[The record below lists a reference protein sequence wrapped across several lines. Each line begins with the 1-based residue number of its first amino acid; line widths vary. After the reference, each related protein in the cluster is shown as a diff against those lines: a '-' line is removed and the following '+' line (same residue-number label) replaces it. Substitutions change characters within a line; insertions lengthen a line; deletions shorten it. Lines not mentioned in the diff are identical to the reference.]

1 MAIPLYNRD
10 LSWLSFNHRVLQ
22 MAADSQVPLYERIKF
37 LSIFSSNLDEFFRV
51 RMPAILA
58 INKVLEHDPEAAG
71 EESPT
76 PETLQE
82 VLDTINRQQE
92 EYGRIFTGMILP
104 ALQQHGIMLSYGPV
118 QPHPELATF
127 TRSYFQTAVQACLQP
142 VWLSQRHK
150 KFFPENNAL
159 YLVVTLSPQT
169 APDIR
174 EIVLVNI
181 PAGLKRFLSLDA
193 ADDQYHIAFLD
204 DVIRVHLPYLFRG
217 YIIHDSY
224 CIKLTRNAEIDMD
237 EMKGDVLE
245 EVETAIRKRELGVP
259 TRFLYDAAMPLSLR
273 NFLAARFDVADNE
286 MVPGGRYHNLKDLA
300 DLPLPAGLPGAFL
313 YPKAK
318 PVVHPEAAAA
328 DYLLDLIQRRDL
340 LLHLPYEQYDPV
352 LRFFSEAA
360 VDPDVEEIYVT
371 LYRIAS
377 GSQIAQAL
385 ISAARN
391 GKAVTVFVELK
402 ARFDEANNI
411 RWSKKM
417 KEAGVKLI
425 YSIPGM
431 KVHAKTALVKRRRG
445 YQWDYSGLIATGN
458 FNESTARFYTDHVLF
473 TSHAGITRE
482 MELLFLYLQSR
493 EQPMAYHF
501 LQFGHLL
508 VAQFNMLTRFTEMI
522 DREIAHA
529 QQGLPAKVTIKINNL
544 QEKAMIAKLYEAS
557 EAGVEVNLVVRS
569 INCLLTGI
577 PESSRIRVVRIVDR
591 YLEHARVFIFHNNG
605 REEVYMGSAD
615 WMNRNLHRRIE
626 VCVPVYH
633 ATLQQ
638 QLKDIVA
645 LQLADGRQAQQAIQ
659 TYVQNIV

>member
-22 MAADSQVPLYERIKF
+22 MAADPQVPLYERIKF

-58 INKVLEHDPEAAG
+58 INKVLERDPDAAG
-71 EESPT
+71 EESPA

-82 VLDTINRQQE
+82 VMDTINRHQE
-92 EYGRIFTGMILP
+92 EYGKIFAGMVLP
-104 ALQQHGIMLSYGPV
+104 ALKEKGVTLFYGPD
-118 QPHPELATF
+118 PAPELAAR
-127 TRSYFQTAVQACLQP
+127 TRSYFQATVQAWLQP

-159 YLVVTLSPQT
+159 YLVVTLSPQAT
-169 APDIR
+169 PDSQ

-181 PAGLKRFLSLDA
+181 PSGLKRFMTLDA
-193 ADDQYHIAFLD
+193 PDGQFHIALLD
-204 DVIRVHLPYLFRG
+204 DIIRAHLPYLFRG
-217 YIIHDSY
+217 YIIHQSY
-224 CIKLTRNAEIDMD
+224 GIKLTRNAEIDMD

-245 EVETAIRKRELGVP
+245 EVETMIRKRELGVP
-259 TRFLYDAAMPLSLR
+259 TRFLYDASMPLSLR
-273 NFLAARFDVADNE
+273 NFLAGLFEAADNE

-300 DLPLPAGLPGAFL
+300 DLPMPAGLPGAL

-318 PVVHPEAAAA
+318 PVAQPEAAAA

-340 LLHLPYEQYDPV
+340 LLHLPYAQYDAV

-385 ISAARN
+385 ISAAQN

-445 YQWDYSGLIATGN
+445 YRWDYSGLIATGN

-501 LQFGHLL
+501 LQFEHLL

-522 DREIAHA
+522 DREIANV
-529 QQGLPAKVTIKINNL
+529 QKGLPAKITVKINNL
-544 QEKAMIAKLYEAS
+544 QEKSMIAKLYEAS
-557 EAGVEVNLVVRS
+557 QAGVTVELVVRS
-569 INCLLTGI
+569 INCLQTGI
-577 PESSRIRVVRIVDR
+577 PESNGIRVVRIVDR

-605 REEVYMGSAD
+605 QEEVYMGSAD

-626 VCVPVYH
+626 VCVPVYD
-633 ATLQQ
+633 AALRQ

-645 LQLADGRQAQQAIQ
+645 LQLADGHQAQQAIQ
-659 TYVQNIV
+659 AYVQNIV

>member
-22 MAADSQVPLYERIKF
+22 MAADPQVPLYERIKF

-58 INKVLEHDPEAAG
+58 INKVLERDPDAAG
-71 EESPT
+71 EESPA

-82 VLDTINRQQE
+82 VMDTINRHQE
-92 EYGRIFTGMILP
+92 EYGKIFAGMVLP
-104 ALQQHGIMLSYGPV
+104 ALKEEGVILFYGPD
-118 QPHPELATF
+118 PAPELAAR
-127 TRSYFQTAVQACLQP
+127 TRSYFQATVQAWLQP

-159 YLVVTLSPQT
+159 YLVVTVSPRAT
-169 APDIR
+169 PDTR

-181 PAGLKRFLSLDA
+181 PSGLKRFMTLDA
-193 ADDQYHIAFLD
+193 PEGQFHIALLD
-204 DVIRVHLPYLFRG
+204 DIIRAHLPYLFRG
-217 YIIHDSY
+217 YIIHQSY
-224 CIKLTRNAEIDMD
+224 SIKLTRNAEIDMD

-245 EVETAIRKRELGVP
+245 EVETMIRKRELGVP
-259 TRFLYDAAMPLSLR
+259 TRFLYDASMPLSLC
-273 NFLAARFDVADNE
+273 NFLAGQFEVADNE

-300 DLPLPAGLPGAFL
+300 DLPMPAGLPGAL

-318 PVVHPEAAAA
+318 PVAQPEAAAA

-340 LLHLPYEQYDPV
+340 LLHLPYAQYDPV

-360 VDPDVEEIYVT
+360 VDADVEEIYVT

-385 ISAARN
+385 ITAAQN

-445 YQWDYSGLIATGN
+445 YRWDYSGLIATGN

-473 TSHAGITRE
+473 TAHAGITRE

-501 LQFGHLL
+501 LKFEHLL
-508 VAQFNMLTRFTEMI
+508 VAQFNMLTRFTDMI
-522 DREIAHA
+522 DREIANV
-529 QQGLPAKVTIKINNL
+529 QKGLPAKITVKINNL
-544 QEKAMIAKLYEAS
+544 QEKSMIAKLYEAS
-557 EAGVEVNLVVRS
+557 QAGVTVDLVVRS
-569 INCLLTGI
+569 INCLQTGI

-605 REEVYMGSAD
+605 QEEVYMGSAD

-626 VCVPVYH
+626 VCVPVYD
-633 ATLQQ
+633 ASLRQ
-638 QLKDIVA
+638 QLKDIVS
-645 LQLADGRQAQQAIQ
+645 LQLADGHHAQQAIQ
-659 TYVQNIV
+659 AYVQNIV

>member
-22 MAADSQVPLYERIKF
+22 MAADPQVPLYERIKF

-58 INKVLEHDPEAAG
+58 INKVLERDPDAAG

-82 VLDTINRQQE
+82 VMDTINRQQE
-92 EYGRIFTGMILP
+92 EYGKIFTGMLLP
-104 ALQQHGIMLSYGPV
+104 AMQQQGITLFYGTGLA
-118 QPHPELATF
+118 PELAAR
-127 TRSYFQTAVQACLQP
+127 TRAYFQATVQAWLQP
-142 VWLSQRHK
+142 VWLSHRHK

-159 YLVVTLSPQT
+159 YLVVTVSPQGT
-169 APDIR
+169 PDKQ

-181 PAGLKRFLSLDA
+181 PSGLKRFLTLDA
-193 ADDQYHIAFLD
+193 PDGQFHIAFLD
-204 DVIRVHLPYLFRG
+204 DIIRAHLPYLFRG
-217 YIIHDSY
+217 YIIHHSY

-245 EVETAIRKRELGVP
+245 EVETMIRKRELGVP
-259 TRFLYDAAMPLSLR
+259 TRFLYDASMPLSLR
-273 NFLAARFDVADNE
+273 NFLAGQFEAADNE

-300 DLPLPAGLPGAFL
+300 DLPMPAGLSGAL
-313 YPKAK
+313 YPKAR
-318 PVVHPEAAAA
+318 PVVQPEAAAA
-328 DYLLDLIQRRDL
+328 DYLLDLIQRKDL

-385 ISAARN
+385 ISAAQN

-445 YQWDYSGLIATGN
+445 YLWDYSGLIATGN

-473 TSHAGITRE
+473 TAHAGITRE

-501 LQFGHLL
+501 LQFEHLL
-508 VAQFNMLTRFTEMI
+508 VAQFNMLTRFTDMI
-522 DREIAHA
+522 DREIANA
-529 QQGLPAKVTIKINNL
+529 QKGLPAKVTVKINNL
-544 QEKAMIAKLYEAS
+544 QEKSMIAKLYEARQ
-557 EAGVEVNLVVRS
+557 AGVEVDLIVRS
-569 INCLLTGI
+569 INCLQTGI
-577 PESSRIRVVRIVDR
+577 PESDGIRIVRIVDR

-605 REEVYMGSAD
+605 HEEVYMGSAD

-626 VCVPVYH
+626 VCVPVYD
-633 ATLQQ
+633 AALRQ
-638 QLKDIVA
+638 QLKDIVS
-645 LQLADGRQAQQAIQ
+645 LQLADSHQAQQAIQ
-659 TYVQNIV
+659 AYVQNIV

>member
-10 LSWLSFNHRVLQ
+10 LSWLSFNYRVLQ
-22 MAADSQVPLYERIKF
+22 MAADPQVPLYERIKF

-58 INKVLEHDPEAAG
+58 INKVLEREPDAAG
-71 EESPT
+71 EESPA

-82 VLDTINRQQE
+82 VMDTINRHQE
-92 EYGRIFTGMILP
+92 EYGKIFAGMVLP
-104 ALQQHGIMLSYGPV
+104 ALKEKGITLFYGPV
-118 QPHPELATF
+118 PAPELAAR
-127 TRSYFQTAVQACLQP
+127 TRSYFQSTVQAWLQP

-159 YLVVTLSPQT
+159 YLVVTVSPQVT
-169 APDIR
+169 PDSQ

-181 PAGLKRFLSLDA
+181 PSGLKRFMTLDTP
-193 ADDQYHIAFLD
+193 DRQFHIALLD
-204 DVIRVHLPYLFRG
+204 DIIRAHLPYLFRG
-217 YIIHDSY
+217 YIIHQSY
-224 CIKLTRNAEIDMD
+224 GIKLTRNAEIDMD

-245 EVETAIRKRELGVP
+245 EVETMIRKRELGVP
-259 TRFLYDAAMPLSLR
+259 TRFLYDASMPLSLR
-273 NFLAARFDVADNE
+273 NFLASQFEVADNE

-300 DLPLPAGLPGAFL
+300 DLPMPAGLPHAL
-313 YPKAK
+313 YPKAH
-318 PVVHPEAAAA
+318 PVAQPEAAAA

-340 LLHLPYEQYDPV
+340 LLHLPYAQYDPV

-385 ISAARN
+385 ISAAQN
-391 GKAVTVFVELK
+391 GKTVTVFVELK

-411 RWSKKM
+411 RWSKRM

-445 YQWDYSGLIATGN
+445 YRWDYSGLIATGN

-501 LQFGHLL
+501 LQFEHLL
-508 VAQFNMLTRFTEMI
+508 VAQFNMLTRFTDMI
-522 DREIAHA
+522 DREIANV
-529 QQGLPAKVTIKINNL
+529 QKGLPARITIKINNL

-557 EAGVEVNLVVRS
+557 QAGVTVDLVVRS
-569 INCLLTGI
+569 INCLQTGI
-577 PESSRIRVVRIVDR
+577 PESEGIRVVRIVDR

-605 REEVYMGSAD
+605 QEEIYMGSAD

-626 VCVPVYH
+626 VCVPVYNT
-633 ATLQQ
+633 TLRQ
-638 QLKDIVA
+638 QLKDIVS
-645 LQLADGRQAQQAIQ
+645 LQLADGHQAQQAIQ
-659 TYVQNIV
+659 AYVQNIV

>member
-22 MAADSQVPLYERIKF
+22 MAADPQVPLYERIKF

-58 INKVLEHDPEAAG
+58 INKVLERDPDAAG
-71 EESPT
+71 EESPA

-82 VLDTINRQQE
+82 VMDTINRHQE
-92 EYGRIFTGMILP
+92 EYGKIFAGMVLP
-104 ALQQHGIMLSYGPV
+104 ALKKEGVTLFYGPD
-118 QPHPELATF
+118 PAPELAAR
-127 TRSYFQTAVQACLQP
+127 TRSYFQATVQAWLQP

-159 YLVVTLSPQT
+159 YLVVTVSPQAT
-169 APDIR
+169 PDTR

-181 PAGLKRFLSLDA
+181 PSGLKRFMTLDA
-193 ADDQYHIAFLD
+193 PEGQFHIALLD
-204 DVIRVHLPYLFRG
+204 DIIRAHLPYLFRG
-217 YIIHDSY
+217 YIIHQSY
-224 CIKLTRNAEIDMD
+224 SIKLTRNAEIDMD

-245 EVETAIRKRELGVP
+245 EVETMIRKRELGVP
-259 TRFLYDAAMPLSLR
+259 TRFLYDASMPLSLR
-273 NFLAARFDVADNE
+273 NFLAGQFEVADNE

-300 DLPLPAGLPGAFL
+300 DLPMPAGLPGAL

-318 PVVHPEAAAA
+318 PVAQPEAAAA

-340 LLHLPYEQYDPV
+340 LLHLPYAQYDPV

-360 VDPDVEEIYVT
+360 VDADVEEIYVT

-385 ISAARN
+385 ITAAQN

-445 YQWDYSGLIATGN
+445 YRWDYSGLIATGN

-473 TSHAGITRE
+473 TAHAGITRE

-501 LQFGHLL
+501 LKFEHLL
-508 VAQFNMLTRFTEMI
+508 VAQFNMLTRFTDMI
-522 DREIAHA
+522 DREIANV
-529 QQGLPAKVTIKINNL
+529 QKGLPAKITVKINNL
-544 QEKAMIAKLYEAS
+544 QEKSMIAKLYEAS
-557 EAGVEVNLVVRS
+557 QAGVTVDLVVRS
-569 INCLLTGI
+569 INCLQTGI

-605 REEVYMGSAD
+605 QEEVYMGSAD

-626 VCVPVYH
+626 VCMPVYD
-633 ATLQQ
+633 ASLRQ
-638 QLKDIVA
+638 QLKDIVS
-645 LQLADGRQAQQAIQ
+645 LQLADGHHAQQAIQ
-659 TYVQNIV
+659 AYVQNIV